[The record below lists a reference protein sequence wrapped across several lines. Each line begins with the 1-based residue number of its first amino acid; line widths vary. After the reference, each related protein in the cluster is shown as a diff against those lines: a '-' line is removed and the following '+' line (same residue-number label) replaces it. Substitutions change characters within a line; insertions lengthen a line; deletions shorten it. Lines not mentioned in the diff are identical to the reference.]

1 MNRKRVPPEKVQR
14 VTGCAM
20 SLISLTNTPATSF
33 KVTIASRWP
42 ADGGEVQETATGGTG
57 ASPPGLGLG
66 NSNGEDGL
74 GLETPV
80 VGRGVALGV
89 SDAEEAPGRAA
100 DGELLQPAKSSSAET
115 AIAQSLRINETTP
128 DASVRHGTGL

>member
-20 SLISLTNTPATSF
+20 SLISLINTPATPF

-42 ADGGEVQETATGGTG
+42 ADGGDVQETATGGTG

-80 VGRGVALGV
+80 VGPGVA
-89 SDAEEAPGRAA
+89 DAEEAPGRAA
-100 DGELLQPAKSSSAET
+100 DGELLQPVKISSAET
-115 AIAQSLRINETTP
+115 ANAQCLRINETTP
-128 DASVRHGTGL
+128 DASFRYGTGR